1 MSCPHR
7 HDIVHKSL
15 PLDLD
20 KQLSVFKPKKMQQHR
35 DSERQPVW
43 QSGELQARTCQ
54 VTISLAQSQHG
65 WIQFL
70 YSTLICFLL
79 LSWEKKPKSCRT
91 LTRHLQR
98 NFALCCHDALW
109 HTSAHTLCRGK
120 GLDHAML
127 SFLVLQREQMIKKG
141 KKAYEGVI
149 LLIAFRVFLYRLKTL

>member
-35 DSERQPVW
+35 DSERQPMW

-65 WIQFL
+65 WIHFL
-70 YSTLICFLL
+70 YSTLICFPLF
-79 LSWEKKPKSCRT
+79 SWEKNPQELQNSDKTPANKFSFMLPWCT
-91 LTRHLQR
+91 VTHISTHSLQR
-98 NFALCCHDALW
+98 
-109 HTSAHTLCRGK
+109 K
-120 GLDHAML
+120 GAWPCNAFISCLTKGTNDW
-127 SFLVLQREQMIKKG
+127 KG

>member
-1 MSCPHR
+1 MISMSCPHR
-7 HDIVHKSL
+7 HGIVHKSL
-15 PLDLD
+15 PLDFD

-54 VTISLAQSQHG
+54 VTISLARSQHS

-70 YSTLICFLL
+70 YSTLICFPLF
-79 LSWEKKPKSCRT
+79 SWEKTQELQNSDN
-91 LTRHLQR
+91 LQR

-127 SFLVLQREQMIKKG
+127 SCLVLLREQMIKKG
-141 KKAYEGVI
+141 KKAYE
-149 LLIAFRVFLYRLKTL
+149 